1 MNSCLSSAD
10 FDGAFVGDIW
20 LHAFPARLDVG
31 LETAYA
37 AFSIPGQ
44 WLRDSAGILLPLE
57 QLRSNQLVPPYP

>member
-1 MNSCLSSAD
+1 MNTCISSAD
-10 FDGAFVGDIW
+10 FDGAFVGDIR

-37 AFSIPGQ
+37 AFSISIPGP

-57 QLRSNQLVPPYP
+57 QL